1 MSDQL
6 DKKSI
11 LEMSMGAI
19 LERVDYEMGKVMD
32 NILDPNTKATAKRKI
47 SVTLELIPSADR
59 RTITVQSTA
68 KCTLTPTD
76 PVTTSLYITNAPST
90 GELLVAE
97 MVPQVPGQLALDG
110 EEQAIIELRSK
121 FSPGPGVDYLLDL
134 LSRMSKDSGVTTR
147 DNGVSQ
153 EVEARQGV
161 SLKALVQVKPRVALR
176 PFRTFLEVEQPVS
189 EFLLRLDDD
198 GNVGLFEADG
208 GMWQQTAKASI
219 AAYFEDKLAQEVKDG
234 KIVVMM

>member
-68 KCTLTPTD
+68 KCSLTPTD

-90 GELLVAE
+90 ASCWR
-97 MVPQVPGQLALDG
+97 PKWCP
-110 EEQAIIELRSK
+110 RSPA
-121 FSPGPGVDYLLDL
+121 SW
-134 LSRMSKDSGVTTR
+134 LSTARSRTTPK
-147 DNGVSQ
+147 S
-153 EVEARQGV
+153 
-161 SLKALVQVKPRVALR
+161 
-176 PFRTFLEVEQPVS
+176 
-189 EFLLRLDDD
+189 
-198 GNVGLFEADG
+198 
-208 GMWQQTAKASI
+208 
-219 AAYFEDKLAQEVKDG
+219 
-234 KIVVMM
+234 

>member
-59 RTITVQSTA
+59 RTITVQSTVQSTA

-110 EEQAIIELRSK
+110 EEQDHPKILK
-121 FSPGPGVDYLLDL
+121 F
-134 LSRMSKDSGVTTR
+134 K
-147 DNGVSQ
+147 
-153 EVEARQGV
+153 RQ
-161 SLKALVQVKPRVALR
+161 A
-176 PFRTFLEVEQPVS
+176 
-189 EFLLRLDDD
+189 
-198 GNVGLFEADG
+198 
-208 GMWQQTAKASI
+208 
-219 AAYFEDKLAQEVKDG
+219 
-234 KIVVMM
+234 

>member
-68 KCTLTPTD
+68 KCSLTPTD

-97 MVPQVPGQLALDG
+97 WCP
-110 EEQAIIELRSK
+110 RSPASWPSTVRSRTTPK
-121 FSPGPGVDYLLDL
+121 F
-134 LSRMSKDSGVTTR
+134 
-147 DNGVSQ
+147 
-153 EVEARQGV
+153 
-161 SLKALVQVKPRVALR
+161 
-176 PFRTFLEVEQPVS
+176 
-189 EFLLRLDDD
+189 
-198 GNVGLFEADG
+198 
-208 GMWQQTAKASI
+208 
-219 AAYFEDKLAQEVKDG
+219 
-234 KIVVMM
+234 